1 MNIIENRLRVF
12 AEYGT
17 YLSAQPYIEFL
28 RLLKPNSFVLFKTME
43 DNNFADLQEKMAL
56 AVIANKNPN
65 DILEKEINDCYETI
79 LEEENRTLLSF
90 SNKSISEVADFLS
103 SGLAVIKESEFSI
116 EIDEEDLKQAGLDK
130 DYLSKLL
137 SSPILNPETSE
148 INIPNISLN
157 QPTEQLGELLQT
169 LFNADKSSLIANEK
183 FELNIIK
190 MWFKNQY
197 LMRLL
202 REKDNLVNNFQLE
215 EDLNIEKIE
224 WQGTQKQLAELFI
237 ELNRKGFLDEIPTK
251 LIQRYFTKSDTI
263 QQTLKPSQDK
273 RTKENT
279 YDGVYS
285 SKYKPSF
292 DSIRKK
298 VL

>member
-103 SGLAVIKESEFSI
+103 RGFAVIKESEFSI
-116 EIDEEDLKQAGLDK
+116 EIDEED
-130 DYLSKLL
+130 
-137 SSPILNPETSE
+137 I
-148 INIPNISLN
+148 
-157 QPTEQLGELLQT
+157 
-169 LFNADKSSLIANEK
+169 
-183 FELNIIK
+183 
-190 MWFKNQY
+190 
-197 LMRLL
+197 
-202 REKDNLVNNFQLE
+202 
-215 EDLNIEKIE
+215 
-224 WQGTQKQLAELFI
+224 
-237 ELNRKGFLDEIPTK
+237 
-251 LIQRYFTKSDTI
+251 
-263 QQTLKPSQDK
+263 
-273 RTKENT
+273 
-279 YDGVYS
+279 
-285 SKYKPSF
+285 
-292 DSIRKK
+292 
-298 VL
+298 